1 VGALANKAMAALNEG
16 REVEPVVSFARD
28 IQSLFRD
35 DDVES
40 MRYAFDLSRYE
51 DVKAN
56 AEGIYDRLSDGSMPC
71 DGPWPEEQVGF
82 FRQWMDEGC
91 AP

>member
-1 VGALANKAMAALNEG
+1 LVKKGDGAINEAQ
-16 REVEPVVSFARD
+16 EVELVVSFAGD
-28 IQSLFRD
+28 IQPLFRE

-56 AEGIYDRLSDGSMPC
+56 AEAIYGRLSDGSMPC
-71 DGPWPEEQVGF
+71 DGAWPEEQMAS
-82 FRQWMDEGC
+82 FRQWIDEGC